1 MTERLHFHLPA
12 RVWVMPALA
21 LFLSSCASMDVNR
34 SMERINS
41 RHVEFTQD
49 LLQLAQTPGQRK
61 AMREKADALL
71 QQPVNQTTAV
81 NLLLVNSPAFQ
92 ALLARHWADGAQA
105 AQTGRPGNPVFTFER
120 TTLLDELEIGR
131 LLTFGLIDLL
141 SLPARQGVAATAI
154 ERSEL
159 AMANSVVEQ
168 VTQVRQTWVN
178 AVAARQQAAYAR
190 QVADSAKASA
200 ELAKRMQEV
209 GNFNRLTRARQQAYY
224 ADAVSSL
231 ALAEQKAT
239 AAREQLVRLLGLTDQ
254 QAQQLS
260 LPDRLPD
267 IPTQPLMPAAM
278 NVQQDNRLDVQMA
291 RLRLKELNQAQTVSL
306 IGSFLDVDAGI
317 RRDSV
322 FDNAAGTSAT
332 RKGYELDLRLPLLD
346 WGDQKRAAYSATTLA
361 TLNTLDATLRAS
373 NSSLREQY
381 ANYRTA
387 WDIAH
392 HYQTEVVPLKKIIS
406 DENLLRYNGM
416 LIGVFEL
423 LADSREQINAVMG
436 ALQAQADF
444 WRADAA
450 LKAAL
455 VGKPMDTALSSPLRA
470 SASAEPA
477 GH

>member
-1 MTERLHFHLPA
+1 MMERLHFHSPA
-12 RVWVMPALA
+12 RVWVVPALVI
-21 LFLSSCASMDVNR
+21 FLSSCASVDVHR
-34 SMERINS
+34 SVEGINT
-41 RHVEFTQD
+41 RQAEFTQGA
-49 LLQLAQTPGQRK
+49 LQLAQTPEQRK

-71 QQPVNQTTAV
+71 QRPVDQTAAV
-81 NLLLVNSPAFQ
+81 NLLLLNSPAFQ
-92 ALLARHWADGAQA
+92 ALLARHWAESAQA
-105 AQTGRPGNPVFTFER
+105 AQAGRLSNPVFTFER
-120 TTLLDELEIGR
+120 STLLDELEIGR

-141 SLPARQGVAATAI
+141 SLPARQGVAASAI
-154 ERSEL
+154 QRSEL
-159 AMANSVVEQ
+159 AMATSVVEQ
-168 VTQVRQTWVN
+168 VTQVRQAWVN
-178 AVAARQQAAYAR
+178 AVAARQQAQYAR
-190 QVADSAKASA
+190 QVADSAQASA
-200 ELAKRMQEV
+200 ELARRMQEV
-209 GNFNRLTRARQQAYY
+209 GNFNRLARARQQAYY

-239 AAREQLVRLLGLTDQ
+239 AAREQLARLLGLTDQ

-267 IPTQPLMPAAM
+267 IPSQPLMPAAM
-278 NVQQDNRLDVQMA
+278 NAQQDNRLDVQMA
-291 RLRLKELNQAQTVSL
+291 RLRLKELDQAQTVSL
-306 IGSFLDVDAGI
+306 VGSLLDVDVGI

-346 WGDQKRAAYSATTLA
+346 WGDQKRAAYSASTLA
-361 TLNTLDATLRAS
+361 ALNTLDATLRAG

-423 LADSREQINAVMG
+423 LADSREQISAVMG

-455 VGKPMDTALSSPLRA
+455 VGKPTDTALSSPLRA